1 VLGKIW
7 FLESRDHSSGGLAA
21 MEGWNE
27 HLRGLY
33 GSETLSDAIVLL
45 ATPEQ
50 AVAARAAM
58 AAAAGAGPSSSAASS
73 APAKAKGKKGR
84 GAAAHA
90 PAAPPSAPVADPM
103 LAHGKP
109 IPAHS
114 LVLCMS
120 PVWMAKLLTGVG
132 QVDTTASGKKVCRQ
146 HKLARMRRKPPWP
159 FFPRATRP
167 CCLH

>member
-1 VLGKIW
+1 
-7 FLESRDHSSGGLAA
+7 